1 MSRQEYG
8 LVPLGSENSPYV
20 RGLQYPDDQVTRR
33 GEVPFDYDTA
43 YAGRGWQGERDAYN
57 TDYDA
62 TNLTERKYTSH
73 EYVSAADDQ
82 FGLPSSSTLR
92 RNAREHAE
100 ASRKSQLSRRKSMIW
115 HLVIDLLLVIP
126 ALAFLLYAGAIS
138 HYDGRPLKES
148 GWRTVSTLYD
158 LAKYGPTIFPIVF
171 AAIATNLLTAVAA
184 WKLEQGI
191 SVLSLEYL
199 LRSRTT
205 FSAITSP
212 LVLKSVNLITPVI
225 IIFWALS
232 PLGGQAALRVLD
244 TVPNAHKQPWNCS
257 YLEVRPELSP
267 VYGADGSVANSTVI
281 ATFAAALATPPE
293 SKEGK
298 LDIWGNVKI
307 PMIEPYL
314 GVDVDKWFTLKDS
327 FDVYSSLVGL
337 PVKPLEPFHPA
348 FNYTFRVNTSYITTS
363 CTANNRSVDLHGWW
377 DYVDEHRDFSN
388 GKGLIIETSNPDK
401 SGTKPRLF
409 QVTSYQPGKLTNVFC
424 ELGTTFVEVEIEC
437 HHSQCGAVRIRYT
450 PGAKPS
456 NLTFVDDL
464 QGAKKGRRMDHA
476 FLQMFVNMTEPR
488 RNGSFYLPSPMELYL
503 FSSDE
508 PYAVT
513 PTWDNAWN
521 SGSGKDWERGYK
533 QFPKR
538 FTQLLN
544 TFWIASL
551 TPLGAAQF
559 NKFAAPGAKHG
570 ATTPAGLTAT
580 GHKTSNE
587 RVLAVDKAWL
597 AMLYVAS
604 FAMFLSALAAAALGV
619 KRRGPDI
626 LDYATTFIRD
636 NPYSSTSTGENS
648 MEDGADRTYRLRN
661 VRLCIGDV
669 KPDAEEGYVAIATVD
684 KAVPLGKQGS
694 DRRYM

>member
-1 MSRQEYG
+1 M
-8 LVPLGSENSPYV
+8 
-20 RGLQYPDDQVTRR
+20 RR
-33 GEVPFDYDTA
+33 
-43 YAGRGWQGERDAYN
+43 
-57 TDYDA
+57 
-62 TNLTERKYTSH
+62 
-73 EYVSAADDQ
+73 SARA
-82 FGLPSSSTLR
+82 
-92 RNAREHAE
+92 HAE
-100 ASRKSQLSRRKSMIW
+100 ATRKSQLSKRTSMLW
-115 HLVIDLLLVIP
+115 DLVIDLFLAVP
-126 ALAFLLYAGAIS
+126 ALAFLLYAGAVS
-138 HYDGRPLKES
+138 HYEGRPLRES

-158 LAKYGPTIFPIVF
+158 ISKYGPTIFPIVF

-184 WKLEQGI
+184 WKLERGI

-205 FSAITSP
+205 FSAVTSP
-212 LVLKSVNLITPVI
+212 LVLKSANLITPIVMA
-225 IIFWALS
+225 FWALS

-244 TVPNAHKQPWNCS
+244 TMPNAHKQPWNCS
-257 YLEVRPELSP
+257 YLEVRPEVPP
-267 VYGADGSVANSTVI
+267 VFGADGNSTVI

-314 GVDVDKWFTLKDS
+314 GVDVDDWYTLKDS

-337 PVKPLEPFHPA
+337 PVKPLEPFNPA

-363 CTANNRSVDLHGWW
+363 CTANNRSMDLNGWW
-377 DYVDEHRDFSN
+377 DYVDERRNFSN
-388 GKGLIIETSNPDK
+388 GKGLIIETSNAAG
-401 SGTKPRLF
+401 SGTKARLF

-464 QGAKKGRRMDHA
+464 EEAGARGERMDHA

-503 FSSDE
+503 FSADE

-521 SGSGKDWERGYK
+521 SGSKKDWERNYK
-533 QFPKR
+533 MFPKR

-551 TPLGAAQF
+551 TPLGAAQYS
-559 NKFAAPGAKHG
+559 KFADPGAKQRSAPVG
-570 ATTPAGLTAT
+570 LMAAGY
-580 GHKTSNE
+580 KTSDE
-587 RVLAVDKAWL
+587 RVLAVDKVWL
-597 AMLYVAS
+597 AVLYITS
-604 FAMFLSALAAAALGV
+604 LTMFVSALAAAALGV

-636 NPYSSTSTGENS
+636 NPYSSVSTGENS
-648 MEDGADRTYRLRN
+648 MEDGADRAHRLRD

-669 KPDAEEGYVAIATVD
+669 NPDGEEGYVALATVD
-684 KAVPLGKQGS
+684 KAVPLGKQRS